1 MQERSNN
8 QTRGDPEMTRNR
20 FETVKALA
28 SEELAKVVGGTGTPE
43 QPIGDPG
50 ESGEAFGEMAY
61 QLYAKPTR

>member
-1 MQERSNN
+1 MQERSSN

-50 ESGEAFGEMAY
+50 ETGEAFGDMAWQAY
-61 QLYAKPTR
+61 SKPGR